1 MQFHWYKDMKTK
13 EIEALHFT
21 QALFGLAP
29 SPFLLGG
36 DLREHLKLC
45 RERFPSEVEEIL

>member
-1 MQFHWYKDMKTK
+1 MQFHWYKDLKTK

-29 SPFLLGG
+29 SPILLGG

-45 RERFPSEVEEIL
+45 RERFPAEVEEIL